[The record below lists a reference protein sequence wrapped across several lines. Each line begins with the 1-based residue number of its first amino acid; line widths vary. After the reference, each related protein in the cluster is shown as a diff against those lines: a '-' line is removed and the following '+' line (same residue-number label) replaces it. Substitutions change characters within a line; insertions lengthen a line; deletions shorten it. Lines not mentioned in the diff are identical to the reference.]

1 VIMWRMAHG
10 SGARGVTIRIF
21 LVVGT
26 PQGLR
31 VVDRA
36 GWTGT
41 CLAFARAG
49 YEGARQRPEVRHTGV
64 YVLIGQDENERT
76 RLYVGEGDDVRVRLD
91 SHHREK
97 DFWTHGYVLTAKDDS
112 LNKAHVRW
120 LEARLL
126 QIAVEAGVTVLDNGT
141 APQLPYLS
149 EPDQADMEHYLEN
162 ALTLLPLVGVT
173 QFAILEAPSASPATA
188 VAVAPVEGTTY
199 TLHTVLTEATGRD
212 DPRGF
217 TVLEGALGRREK
229 KVMTAAYE
237 RLRESLIE
245 DGTLVEYG
253 AAQLR
258 LTRTY
263 VFDSPSSAASV
274 LAGGSKNGRDE
285 WRDVHGR
292 SLKQNQERATETEAH

>member
-1 VIMWRMAHG
+1 M
-10 SGARGVTIRIF
+10 TIRIF
-21 LVVGT
+21 LVDGT

-49 YEGARQRPEVRHTGV
+49 YESARQRPEARRTGV
-64 YVLIGQDENERT
+64 YLLLGQDENERT

-91 SHHREK
+91 SHHRDK
-97 DFWTHGYVLTAKDDS
+97 DFWTHGYVLTTKDDS

-126 QIAVEAGVTVLDNGT
+126 QIAGEAGATILDNGT

-149 EPDQADMEHYLEN
+149 EPDQADMESYLEN
-162 ALTLLPLVGVT
+162 ALTLLPLVGVA
-173 QFAILEAPSASPATA
+173 QFAILEAQSASPATA
-188 VAVAPVEGTTY
+188 VAVAPVEGTAY

-212 DPRGF
+212 DSRGF

-237 RLRESLIE
+237 RLRQSLIE
-245 DGTLVEYG
+245 DGTLVEHG
-253 AAQLR
+253 ADQLR
-258 LTRTY
+258 LTKTY
-263 VFDSPSSAASV
+263 AFDSPSSAASV

-285 WRDVHGR
+285 WKDVQGR
-292 SLKQNQERATETEAH
+292 SLKENQERATETEVHRPVGDTE